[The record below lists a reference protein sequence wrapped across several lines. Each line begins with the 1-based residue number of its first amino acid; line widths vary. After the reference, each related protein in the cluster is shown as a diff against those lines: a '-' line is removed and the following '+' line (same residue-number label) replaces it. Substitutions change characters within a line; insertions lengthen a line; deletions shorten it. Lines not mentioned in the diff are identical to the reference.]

1 MEKIILRIFIA
12 EQSLKKWRRGLT
24 DSTPLFHF
32 IVYLSYGSLF
42 FQKNSS
48 PSSLGSFANTLIFV
62 LTNTN
67 NFFSYCAC
75 PIWDVSH
82 FTPLSPT
89 EGKKFIV
96 YVWVAVT
103 TPVFWKYRTSY
114 LLDIIISGRKYKWS
128 QEQEVRGH
136 HKNKRS

>member
-82 FTPLSPT
+82 FTPLSPISFT
-89 EGKKFIV
+89 ISIALFQFPWEKFTMHFHFLLAKFTVLFQDLYAMLKLITRT
-96 YVWVAVT
+96 AKNNFLT
-103 TPVFWKYRTSY
+103 TF
-114 LLDIIISGRKYKWS
+114 
-128 QEQEVRGH
+128 
-136 HKNKRS
+136 